1 MSGRIL
7 ITSGPTREH
16 LDPVRYLSN
25 ASSGQMG
32 RCLAAAA
39 IDSGYEVI
47 VVSGPVDVD
56 YPAQATVIS
65 VETTQQMLD
74 AVVEQWDQCV
84 GIIAAAAPCDF
95 RPASPSDSKIKR
107 NGDEPLSISLVANPD
122 ILKTVG
128 DSKQSHQWSIG
139 FALETENGIE
149 NAVAKLKRKNC
160 DLIVLNS
167 PTAINAASSEVKII
181 GSDGAVVLEA
191 NGSKTEIA
199 ASILKLMC
207 S

>member
-1 MSGRIL
+1 LSGRIL
-7 ITSGPTREH
+7 ITSGPTREY

-65 VETTQQMLD
+65 VETTRQMLD

-191 NGSKTEIA
+191 NGPKTEIA

>member
-1 MSGRIL
+1 LSGRIL
-7 ITSGPTREH
+7 ITSGPTREY

-65 VETTQQMLD
+65 VETTRQMLD

-122 ILKTVG
+122 ILKTIG

-191 NGSKTEIA
+191 NGPKTEIA

>member
-7 ITSGPTREH
+7 ITSGPTREY

-65 VETTQQMLD
+65 VETTRQMLD

-191 NGSKTEIA
+191 NGPKTEIA